1 MISLSDN
8 LAAFSAFLASYQDS
22 GMVLEA
28 PALQALRDEFDRYV
42 EQARALES
50 HLPPVRP
57 VCVEPDAGTPV

>member
-28 PALQALRDEFDRYV
+28 PALRALRDEFDRYA
-42 EQARALES
+42 EQALALERRV
-50 HLPPVRP
+50 PPAIPFDPETR
-57 VCVEPDAGTPV
+57 